1 MFFTTLR
8 LLLLLLFFK
17 FLSHRDY
24 QLMLEKKK
32 HKVCMRGWRD
42 SSVSKSTHTLLA
54 ADSNLIPSTYVK
66 QLTITCN
73 SRSDVLGT

>member
-1 MFFTTLR
+1 
-8 LLLLLLFFK
+8 
-17 FLSHRDY
+17 
-24 QLMLEKKK
+24 MLEKKK

-54 ADSNLIPSTYVK
+54 ADSNLIPSTYIK